1 MGFRE
6 GKTFFLLIKKK
17 VFPSLRKS
25 FFINGVTGVTE
36 GGTDFV
42 EVSEVAGF
50 HSDLEKA
57 AVDIVI
63 DITACVVDAD
73 DVCAER
79 RDDRRDA
86 GEFAGAVEKFDSE
99 FGFSAAG
106 DETAVDDA

>member
-25 FFINGVTGVTE
+25 FFINSVTGIAK

-50 HSDLEKA
+50 HSDLEEA
-57 AVDIVI
+57 AVDIII
-63 DITACVVDAD
+63 DITAGVVDAD
-73 DVCAER
+73 DVCAEG
-79 RDDRRDA
+79 RDDRGDA
-86 GEFAGAVEKFDSE
+86 GEFAGPVEEFDSE
-99 FGFSAAG
+99 FGFSAA
-106 DETAVDDA
+106 

>member
-25 FFINGVTGVTE
+25 FLINGVTGVTE

-42 EVSEVAGF
+42 EVGEVAGF
-50 HSDLEKA
+50 HSDLEEA

-63 DITACVVDAD
+63 YVTSGVVYAD
-73 DVCAER
+73 DVCTEGG
-79 RDDRRDA
+79 DDRGDA
-86 GEFAGAVEKFDSE
+86 GEFAGAVEEFDRE
-99 FGFSAAG
+99 F
-106 DETAVDDA
+106 